1 METFKIR
8 GDYIQFIQL
17 LKATGL
23 CLSGGEAKR
32 CVEEGM
38 VSLNGTVELQKRKK
52 VRAGDLVEF
61 EGEMVK
67 VE

>member
-1 METFKIR
+1 METFKIG
-8 GDYIQFIQL
+8 GDYIQLIQL